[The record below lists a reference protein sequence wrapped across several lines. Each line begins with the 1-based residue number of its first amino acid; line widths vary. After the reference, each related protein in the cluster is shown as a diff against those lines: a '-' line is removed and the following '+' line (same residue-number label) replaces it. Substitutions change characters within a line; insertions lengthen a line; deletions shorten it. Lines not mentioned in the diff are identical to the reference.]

1 MAEGGGTDGRATDD
15 RVTDGRATV
24 LAHLAGFGDLMIPA
38 LSEAIP
44 EAEFVQITPGQPPP
58 VPAEILLTLLNDR
71 PDLGPVISGG
81 VRWIHVLG
89 AGVDGFP
96 MEVVGDRTLTCSRGA
111 SSVPIAEFVLAEM
124 LAFAKQLPD
133 SWITAPPPR
142 WNVAN
147 LSGMRGSTLGLVG
160 LGAIGTEVARRA
172 LAFDMRI
179 LAARRDPTK
188 PAPPGVEVAPL
199 EDVLQQA
206 DHLVIT
212 AASTPGTRHLLDAK
226 TLGMVK
232 EGVHVVNIARGA
244 LIDQDALLEA
254 LDSGRVAMASLDVVE
269 PEPLPEGHPFYA
281 HPRVRLSPH
290 ISWSAPETAQRT
302 VELFIENFR
311 RYRAGQ
317 PLEGIVDTA
326 AGY

>member
-1 MAEGGGTDGRATDD
+1 MADD
-15 RVTDGRATV
+15 APVTV

-38 LSEAIP
+38 LSAAVP
-44 EAEFVQITPGQPPP
+44 GAQFVPVTPGEAPP
-58 VPAEILLTLLNDR
+58 VPGEVLVALLNDH
-71 PDLGPVISGG
+71 PGSAGLEPVISAG

-96 MEVVGDRTLTCSRGA
+96 MEVVGDRVLTCSRGA
-111 SSVPIAEFVLAEM
+111 SAVPIAEFVLAEM
-124 LAFAKQLPD
+124 LAFEKQLPD

-142 WNVAN
+142 WNVAD
-147 LSGMRGSTLGLVG
+147 LGGMRGRTLGLIG

-172 LAFDMRI
+172 LAFEMEV
-179 LAARRDPTK
+179 LAARRDPAK
-188 PAPPGVEVAPL
+188 PALAGLQVSPLDEVL
-199 EDVLQQA
+199 GRA

-212 AASTPGTRHLLDAK
+212 AASTPGTRHLLDAR
-226 TLGMVK
+226 TLGMLK

-254 LDSGRVAMASLDVVE
+254 LESDRVAMASLDVVE
-269 PEPLPEGHPFYA
+269 PEPLPEGHPFYS

-290 ISWSAPETAQRT
+290 ISWSAPDTGRRT
-302 VELFIENFR
+302 VEIFAENFR
-311 RYRAGQ
+311 RFRAGE